1 MLDNIFKDLYSDYKK
16 KVNNDIV
23 SEYKRFVGEKELI
36 ELLTKF
42 NKKEFSIT
50 KRWNQ
55 VMGSFTTSLLGSGL
69 GSSSI
74 TAEYAKLDEDIIS
87 VQNRA
92 LNNSFQDIY
101 VKGISKPRDLLFQ
114 TCRTVSFDSNGIVGD
129 YWILYINDSLDTFIV
144 VPPLIIPET
153 SIKVLPIIACYILT
167 SKSHSEFWSDKKNV
181 DEIFFI
187 AEKYGFNNNIL
198 TKPLATPETLDQ
210 GPLDEAFLQR

>member
-23 SEYKRFVGEKELI
+23 SEYKSFVGEKELI

-42 NKKEFSIT
+42 NKKEFSIA

-55 VMGSFTTSLLGSGL
+55 VMGSFTTSLLGSGF
-69 GSSSI
+69 SSTSI
-74 TAEYAKLDEDIIS
+74 TAEYAKLDEVIIS
-87 VQNRA
+87 VLNRA
-92 LNNSFQDIY
+92 ISDNFEDIY
-101 VKGISKPRDLLFQ
+101 IIGISKPRDLLFP

-144 VPPLIIPET
+144 VAPLIIPET

-198 TKPLATPETLDQ
+198 TKPLATPETLEP
-210 GPLDEAFLQR
+210 GPLEEAILRR